1 MAKET
6 KDTIF
11 EAMRDQISLIKSAA
25 HELEVLA
32 IALELNTATEENDD
46 DEVCRLCRYVNSHIR
61 IVETPDGK
69 QRVQA
74 V

>member
-32 IALELNTATEENDD
+32 ITLELNTATEENGD